1 MTRVRPMS
9 KSDRAALAD
18 ALRHMK
24 GSGVRHS
31 DLARLAGSKVWLISP
46 TAKGGAPLSRGR
58 S

>member
-1 MTRVRPMS
+1 MTRARPMS
-9 KSDRAALAD
+9 KSERAALAD

-24 GSGVRHS
+24 GSGVRHG

-46 TAKGGAPLSRGR
+46 TAKGGIPLARGQ